1 MDADIEGHNLTKT
14 AWAPA
19 RDGTTFLS
27 AIIIANPV
35 SGSFIQHYA
44 HKLDETLTFLRQ
56 RGWKVDLQITK
67 AAGEAQQLAHEAVA
81 QHADLVIAAGGDG
94 TIHDIIQELAG
105 SETALAVLP
114 YGTINVWA
122 REIGIPLDIAD
133 AREVLL
139 NGQMRNI
146 DLGRFNG
153 RYFLL
158 MAGIGIDGEVT
169 QVVEKKPIKRLGALG
184 YLLTATWLGLGYP
197 SFQARLR
204 INNKRPLKLRAL
216 QIIVGNTQLYGGAV
230 KFTWEAK
237 CDDGLLDVCVVRKR
251 SMLGRIVMAL
261 DFILRREKRNQWIR
275 YYTVT
280 ALEISTRQPV
290 AIQVDG
296 EPAGSTPARFTIA
309 AGALK
314 VLVPQKVPEGLFSKQ

>member
-1 MDADIEGHNLTKT
+1 MDTHC
-14 AWAPA
+14 
-19 RDGTTFLS
+19 

-35 SGSFIQHYA
+35 SGSFPHHYA
-44 HKLDETLTFLRQ
+44 HKLDETLTFLHQ
-56 RGWKVDLQITK
+56 WGWKVDLHVTK

-94 TIHDIIQELAG
+94 TINEIIQELAG

-146 DLGRFNG
+146 DLGRFNE

-158 MAGIGIDGEVT
+158 MTGIGIDGEVT
-169 QVVEKKPIKRLGALG
+169 QAVEKKPIKRLGALG

-197 SFQARLR
+197 SFRARLR

-216 QIIVGNTQLYGGAV
+216 QIIVGNTQLYGGAI

-251 SMLGRIVMAL
+251 NMLGRIVVLL

-275 YYTVT
+275 YYTAT
-280 ALEISTRQPV
+280 SLEISTRQPV

-296 EPAGSTPARFTIA
+296 EPAGFTPARFTIA
-309 AGALK
+309 PGALK
-314 VLVPQKVPEGLFSKQ
+314 VLVPQNVPEGLFSKQ

>member
-1 MDADIEGHNLTKT
+1 MDTHC
-14 AWAPA
+14 
-19 RDGTTFLS
+19 

-35 SGSFIQHYA
+35 SGSFSHYYA

-56 RGWKVDLQITK
+56 RGWKVDLHVTK
-67 AAGEAQQLAHEAVA
+67 AAGEARQLAHEAVA
-81 QHADLVIAAGGDG
+81 RHANLVIAAGGDG
-94 TIHDIIQELAG
+94 TINEIIQELAG

-146 DLGRFNG
+146 DLGRCNDC
-153 RYFLL
+153 YFLL

-169 QVVEKKPIKRLGALG
+169 QAVEKKPIKRLGVLG
-184 YLLTATWLGLGYP
+184 YLLIATWLGLGYP
-197 SFQARLR
+197 SFRARLR
-204 INNKRPLKLRAL
+204 FNNKRPLKLRAL
-216 QIIVGNTQLYGGAV
+216 QIIVGNTQLYAGAV

-237 CDDGLLDVCVVRKR
+237 CDDGLLDVCVVRRR

-280 ALEISTRQPV
+280 SLEISTRQPV

-309 AGALK
+309 PGALK